1 MLKWKLVDRYFRPIP
16 CISRIGI
23 DWFPCPCPVLLYGEN
38 IKQYSTHARLMLNN
52 TRSCSGMSGD
62 KKSTAPGH
70 LNLHLTF
77 CYFATLSRA
86 GRDPKSKVMKR
97 LHSTC
102 GRILFIVQVYH
113 QMFLTLLFLLKY
125 TSLLNRH
132 PSHPNKGKPCWRKR
146 APWRRVRAQR
156 SRCVMRSSEP
166 SRKPKVKQAVIQRC
180 WSLPGGFFWT
190 WLIQSNF
197 CQCFFYRFLF
207 GKCFFLFC
215 LLERKVF
222 SFTWSV
228 GLSGCWWHVSTIE
241 VS

>member
-38 IKQYSTHARLMLNN
+38 IKQYSTHARLMLIN

-207 GKCFFLFC
+207 GKCFFFVLF
-215 LLERKVF
+215 
-222 SFTWSV
+222 V
-228 GLSGCWWHVSTIE
+228 GKKGLFFHLVRWFEWVLMAC
-241 VS
+241 

>member
-113 QMFLTLLFLLKY
+113 QMFLTPAVSVEVYITSKQTSFPSKQRKAVLKKESSVEKSQGP
-125 TSLLNRH
+125 TVTVCH
-132 PSHPNKGKPCWRKR
+132 EVIR
-146 APWRRVRAQR
+146 AK
-156 SRCVMRSSEP
+156 S
-166 SRKPKVKQAVIQRC
+166 
-180 WSLPGGFFWT
+180 
-190 WLIQSNF
+190 
-197 CQCFFYRFLF
+197 
-207 GKCFFLFC
+207 
-215 LLERKVF
+215 
-222 SFTWSV
+222 
-228 GLSGCWWHVSTIE
+228 
-241 VS
+241 